1 MKAIRIVALAGV
13 LSLSSGLHAE
23 LTVYPAP
30 DGAKLNNAFEVE
42 VKEGSD
48 DWKKVP
54 VYEVYVDEVKNARH
68 NVRPVSMAYFDFEG
82 MVDIRVKRNEDAVNS
97 VQVRPLSYGIT
108 PEVNG
113 NVINFSIDRPRQ
125 LSIEVNGEIF
135 NNLQLFANPID
146 RNRPENI
153 KKFKKNPNNIYFGP
167 GYHKLDTLK
176 IGSGKLVYIAG
187 GAMVDGVLEIE
198 DADNAR
204 ILGRGMV
211 YPHRKMGVQVRNSKN
226 VEIDGIFT
234 TQCAVGGSRGVKI
247 NNVKVM
253 SYYGWGDG
261 FNVFASS
268 DVHYK
273 DIFARTSDDCTTV
286 YATRKGYTG
295 GCDNIT
301 TENAVLW
308 ADVAHPFMIGLHGN
322 SKDPDTISN
331 ITYRNIDVLDM
342 QEFQLDYQGVFAIIT
357 GDNNTVKNVTFEDIR
372 VEDFRLARLFDI
384 RIGYN
389 KKYCT
394 APGGKIENILFKDIT
409 YNGGNAEM
417 SMMIGYDDERTIDG
431 VTFDNLR
438 INGVK
443 IHDKME
449 GKPGWYKTGDMM
461 NLFIGEHVENVTFK

>member
-1 MKAIRIVALAGV
+1 
-13 LSLSSGLHAE
+13 
-23 LTVYPAP
+23 
-30 DGAKLNNAFEVE
+30 
-42 VKEGSD
+42 
-48 DWKKVP
+48 
-54 VYEVYVDEVKNARH
+54 
-68 NVRPVSMAYFDFEG
+68 
-82 MVDIRVKRNEDAVNS
+82 
-97 VQVRPLSYGIT
+97 
-108 PEVNG
+108 
-113 NVINFSIDRPRQ
+113 
-125 LSIEVNGEIF
+125 
-135 NNLQLFANPID
+135 
-146 RNRPENI
+146 
-153 KKFKKNPNNIYFGP
+153 
-167 GYHKLDTLK
+167 
-176 IGSGKLVYIAG
+176 
-187 GAMVDGVLEIE
+187 
-198 DADNAR
+198 
-204 ILGRGMV
+204 
-211 YPHRKMGVQVRNSKN
+211 
-226 VEIDGIFT
+226 
-234 TQCAVGGSRGVKI
+234 
-247 NNVKVM
+247 M
-253 SYYGWGDG
+253 SYIGWGDG